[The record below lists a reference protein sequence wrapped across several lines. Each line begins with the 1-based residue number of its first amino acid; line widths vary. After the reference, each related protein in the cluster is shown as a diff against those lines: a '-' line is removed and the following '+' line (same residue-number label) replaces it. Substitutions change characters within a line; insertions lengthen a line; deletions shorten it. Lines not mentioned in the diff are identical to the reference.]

1 MRRFLSRKGRF
12 SLRQSKSGTRSAS
25 KDFYLGLPATNQ
37 NWPEAFGFRLGGTGP
52 SYILSVVEGSSAYLA
67 GLQPGDQVVDIE
79 GQDVTN
85 LSTPALIALA
95 QTLKTVPPSIGVV
108 SRIEQIDITP
118 GPDGRFGFTIIGDSP
133 LMVEECMPGGPAGR
147 SGLKVGDYVMEV
159 NGIPVKHHET
169 AAAMIKAAQGRP
181 LRLGVLSMARRPKRL
196 SSSMR
201 VLSQSGDSIRDSR
214 AHKAMEFNKKVEE
227 VLGEEQDVKEQ
238 LFEVLKQ
245 YASERDVESLAEA
258 LPDIL
263 ITEEHQQLID
273 SVRIFIPKKHRER
286 FDEVVS
292 QSLMSR
298 LKGRSF
304 SDPSR
309 SHLRRSRSEDHPER
323 LLVSTRAS
331 SVPRTHAEEGVVPP
345 ARGMRKTTSLI
356 AGHSGGST
364 TNCRTVR
371 VCKGNMSFGFTLRGH
386 APVWIDSVI
395 PGSPADK
402 AGLKPGDR
410 ILFLNGLDMRTS
422 SHEKVVSMLQGSGA
436 MPTLVVEDGSA
447 TFTLSEQDLPG
458 GSVPPECA
466 RSPVLSSLQW
476 VAEILPPSIRVQ
488 GRTFGQQLEHLLT
501 IQEKYTIC
509 KALENFFQHR
519 NVDTLIVDV
528 FPVLDTPAKQVI
540 WQFVYQLLT
549 YEEQEHCQNKI
560 SRFLGYK
567 APVPPPPPPPPP
579 SEPESAP
586 EPHRRSSSMRVT
598 GTTYRSSVRGRSSDD
613 LVIGT
618 HLGMGLRT
626 EPAHET
632 GMRLAPG
639 ERQSGDG
646 TSLPETPNNLTNL
659 SAVYAELENMY
670 SSKRSKSLKS
680 RPPPAPESLLDLEP
694 PSRTASPTVHGSTG
708 NRKGPSPHSSWPD
721 PLPSPPLAQFYPSGL
736 TSQTSG
742 ESNPYISLDSPPPSP
757 PEPDFPSSP
766 PVHRSSKRRYTFSK
780 PPRSEDTD
788 RFLDALSEQLGQ
800 RVAIVD
806 DFLTPEND
814 YEEDVVQMGFPDE
827 DDEDIEDELVV
838 DDDENGGFVA
848 PELSSP
854 SDVQSSSGEENA
866 SSLTYSSSSDHIPPP
881 PMTPPPPPPVQF
893 NDPPPPP
900 PPPAQTQPQQQQ
912 QQQQPLIYTPEHSPR
927 TYVPIRRKSGP
938 PPPPPPRSNIP
949 PKRHS
954 LHKVLPTREDLQ
966 VHATIQE
973 LKAYQEQSYHGRQAY
988 EEQQAYKERQAYE
1001 EQKAY
1006 EEQQLFQEQQAYQEK
1021 IFKERQAYEEQKA
1034 FEEQQIYQEQQA
1046 FQDRQVYEQAYQEQ
1060 KAYEQRKAYK
1070 EQKAFEELQAYQEQ
1084 KAYEER
1090 KAYEEQ
1096 KAYEER
1102 QAYEEQQAYQEQ
1114 QMQQIYQSH
1123 QSMPAQPTQ
1132 QKAHSPLPL
1141 QQLHQSL
1148 PPLPSPDS
1156 THAHANHPLYM
1167 MHQAQQQ
1174 QAHQSHHHRRL
1185 SRSAPPPRQPSPQP
1199 TVHPSQQG
1207 QYTEGI
1213 YQSHKGV
1220 KPQPHH
1226 SSTEMLHQMHQA
1238 PAHHSSAEMLHQLQQ
1253 SQAHHA
1259 STEMLQQLQQ
1269 SQAHH
1274 ASTEM
1279 LQQMQQVHAHYSSS
1293 EMLHQMHKSKAHH
1306 SSTEL
1311 LNQAHQ
1317 MHRGQPHHS
1326 STELLHQM
1334 HPPKSHHSSTEL
1346 LHQVHQMHQPKP
1358 HHSSTEILHQVQQE
1372 PASLPVQLNRES
1384 HSHQSRRSLKG
1395 HHQTEVSLQRHQ
1407 EQQIHQTHHPQPT
1420 KPSPQ
1425 RPHSIQQT
1433 HHHSSTP
1440 QIHHIH
1446 HMTPQPPP
1454 QDYQHQI
1461 HVIHPPQQPH
1471 RPQPLLSTFQPLQP
1485 HQPTLSSFQPLPQH
1499 PQPQH
1504 QVQSST
1510 QTARPHSQPSH
1521 HLLQSQNQPQSQAH
1535 HKQSQNQGQPQ
1546 SLPHSLSDPTE
1557 HLEPPPPP
1565 PLPPPCSPP
1574 PLPRPNLSRMD
1585 SNHMSVKRLRWEQ
1598 VENSE
1603 GTIWGQLGAN
1613 SDYDKLHDM
1622 VKYLDLELHFG
1633 TQKSSMPAPEP
1644 SPQLEPFKKKDVV
1657 EILSHKKAYNASI
1670 LIAHLKLS
1678 SGELRQLLMNMTTD
1692 RLEPAHIKQ
1701 LLLYAPDAEEVKK
1714 YEEYRQDPSK
1724 LSEPD
1729 QFVLQM
1735 LSVAEYKTR
1744 LQSLLFKCCLQEKTE
1759 ELRGAYDC
1767 IYKASMELK
1776 TSKKL
1781 AKILEFVLA
1790 MGNYLNN
1797 SQPKTNKTTGFKI
1810 NFLTELSTTKT
1821 VDGKSTFLHILVKS
1835 LCQHFPDVLDF
1846 SKDLTM
1852 VPLAAKVNQRTITS
1866 DLNDIHTN
1874 IQDIRSA
1881 CQKMPATAEDRF
1893 AVVMS
1898 NFLENSHPAI
1908 QSLESLQQ
1916 RAMEEFSKTAS
1927 FFGEDGKATNTE
1939 AFFCIFAEFTK
1950 KFERALGDQ
1959 QAAENP
1965 KSPRS
1970 PRMASPLACLCG
1982 RRNAALWMDT
1992 FWLGKV

>member
-1 MRRFLSRKGRF
+1 MNCCL
-12 SLRQSKSGTRSAS
+12 
-25 KDFYLGLPATNQ
+25 
-37 NWPEAFGFRLGGTGP
+37 
-52 SYILSVVEGSSAYLA
+52 
-67 GLQPGDQVVDIE
+67 
-79 GQDVTN
+79 
-85 LSTPALIALA
+85 
-95 QTLKTVPPSIGVV
+95 
-108 SRIEQIDITP
+108 
-118 GPDGRFGFTIIGDSP
+118 
-133 LMVEECMPGGPAGR
+133 
-147 SGLKVGDYVMEV
+147 
-159 NGIPVKHHET
+159 
-169 AAAMIKAAQGRP
+169 
-181 LRLGVLSMARRPKRL
+181 
-196 SSSMR
+196 
-201 VLSQSGDSIRDSR
+201 
-214 AHKAMEFNKKVEE
+214 
-227 VLGEEQDVKEQ
+227 
-238 LFEVLKQ
+238 
-245 YASERDVESLAEA
+245 
-258 LPDIL
+258 
-263 ITEEHQQLID
+263 
-273 SVRIFIPKKHRER
+273 RIFIPKKHRER

-331 SVPRTHAEEGVVPP
+331 SVPRTHAEEGGAPP
-345 ARGMRKTTSLI
+345 TRGMRKTTSLI

-364 TNCRTVR
+364 PNCRTVR
-371 VCKGNMSFGFTLRGH
+371 VCKGNSSFGFTLRGH

-436 MPTLVVEDGSA
+436 MPTLVVEEGPS
-447 TFTLSEQDLPG
+447 TFSIAEQDLAG
-458 GSVPPECA
+458 GGAPTERA

-476 VAEILPPSIRVQ
+476 IAEILPPSIRVQ

-501 IQEKYTIC
+501 IQERYTIC

-560 SRFLGYK
+560 SRFVGFK
-567 APVPPPPPPPPP
+567 PPAPPPPPPPPP
-579 SEPESAP
+579 PPEPESAP

-618 HLGMGLRT
+618 HLGMGHHA
-626 EPAHET
+626 EPTQET
-632 GMRLAPG
+632 MTRLAPG

-680 RPPPAPESLLDLEP
+680 RPPPAPESLLDMDP
-694 PSRTASPTVHGSTG
+694 PSRTESPTLQANTGS
-708 NRKGPSPHSSWPD
+708 RKNAQPHWPD
-721 PLPSPPLAQFYPSGL
+721 PLPSPPPAPFYPPGL

-742 ESNPYISLDSPPPSP
+742 ESNPYMSLDSPPPSP

-766 PVHRSSKRRYTFSK
+766 PVHRNNKRRYTFSK

-814 YEEDVVQMGFPDE
+814 YEEDVGQMGFQDE
-827 DDEDIEDELVV
+827 DDDDNEEELGVDEE
-838 DDDENGGFVA
+838 ENGGFVA

-881 PMTPPPPPPVQF
+881 PMSPPPPPPVQF
-893 NDPPPPP
+893 NDPPPA
-900 PPPAQTQPQQQQ
+900 PPAQSQPQS
-912 QQQQPLIYTPEHSPR
+912 QQQPLSYTPEHSPR
-927 TYVPIRRKSGP
+927 AYVPIRRKSGP
-938 PPPPPPRSNIP
+938 PPPPPPRSNPP

-954 LHKVLPTREDLQ
+954 LHKVLPTREDIQ

-973 LKAYQEQSYHGRQAY
+973 LKAYQEQREQNYQERQAY
-988 EEQQAYKERQAYE
+988 EEQQAYKEREAFEEQQAYKERQAYE
-1001 EQKAY
+1001 EQQAY
-1006 EEQQLFQEQQAYQEK
+1006 EERELFQEQQAYKEQQAYQEK
-1021 IFKERQAYEEQKA
+1021 IYKERQAYEEQM
-1034 FEEQQIYQEQQA
+1034 YQEQQA
-1046 FQDRQVYEQAYQEQ
+1046 YQQRQAYEQHQAYQEQ
-1060 KAYEQRKAYK
+1060 KAYEQLQAYK
-1070 EQKAFEELQAYQEQ
+1070 EQKAFEELQAYQE
-1084 KAYEER
+1084 R
-1090 KAYEEQ
+1090 K
-1096 KAYEER
+1096 
-1102 QAYEEQQAYQEQ
+1102 AYEEQQAYQEQ
-1114 QMQQIYQSH
+1114 QMQQIYQGH
-1123 QSMPAQPTQ
+1123 QSIPVQLTQ
-1132 QKAHSPLPL
+1132 HKSSSPLP
-1141 QQLHQSL
+1141 LHQSL
-1148 PPLPSPDS
+1148 PPIPSQESMHPN
-1156 THAHANHPLYM
+1156 ANHPLYKM
-1167 MHQAQQQ
+1167 GPGQQ
-1174 QAHQSHHHRRL
+1174 QSHHHRRL
-1185 SRSAPPPRQPSPQP
+1185 SRSAPSPHQPSPQQAM
-1199 TVHPSQQG
+1199 HPSQSP
-1207 QYTEGI
+1207 YAEGI
-1213 YQSHKGV
+1213 YQSHQSV
-1220 KPQPHH
+1220 RPQPHH

-1238 PAHHSSAEMLHQLQQ
+1238 QP
-1253 SQAHHA
+1253 HHA
-1259 STEMLQQLQQ
+1259 S
-1269 SQAHH
+1269 S
-1274 ASTEM
+1274 EM
-1279 LQQMQQVHAHYSSS
+1279 LQQMQSHGHYSSS
-1293 EMLHQMHKSKAHH
+1293 EMLQQVHKSKAHHSSSELLHQSHQRHETPPHHSSAELLHQAHQMHRGQTHH

-1311 LNQAHQ
+1311 LNQMQQPKPHHSSAELLHQ
-1317 MHRGQPHHS
+1317 THQIQQSKAHHS

-1334 HPPKSHHSSTEL
+1334 H
-1346 LHQVHQMHQPKP
+1346 
-1358 HHSSTEILHQVQQE
+1358 QE
-1372 PASLPVQLNRES
+1372 PASLPVQLNRDS
-1384 HSHQSRRSLKG
+1384 QSHQSRRSIKG
-1395 HHQTEVSLQRHQ
+1395 HHPTHQ

-1433 HHHSSTP
+1433 HHHSNTP

-1446 HMTPQPPP
+1446 HITPQPPP
-1454 QDYQHQI
+1454 QDYPHQI

-1485 HQPTLSSFQPLPQH
+1485 HQTTLSTFQPVPQH
-1499 PQPQH
+1499 PQSQH
-1504 QVQSST
+1504 HGQSSA
-1510 QTARPHSQPSH
+1510 QTARPQSQPSH
-1521 HLLQSQNQPQSQAH
+1521 HLLQSQHQPLAQSH
-1535 HKQSQNQGQPQ
+1535 HMQPHHQSQPQ
-1546 SLPHSLSDPTE
+1546 SLPHSLSDPSE

-1574 PLPRPNLSRMD
+1574 PLPRPALSRMD

-1613 SDYDKLHDM
+1613 SDYEKLHDM

-1633 TQKSSMPAPEP
+1633 TTKSTMPAPEP
-1644 SPQLEPFKKKDVV
+1644 SPQLETFKKKDVI

-1678 SGELRQLLMNMTTD
+1678 PGELRHILMNMTTD
-1692 RLEPAHIKQ
+1692 RLEPDHIKQ
-1701 LLLYAPDAEEVKK
+1701 LLLYAPDEEEVKK
-1714 YEEYRQDPSK
+1714 YEEHKQEPSK
-1724 LSEPD
+1724 LSEVD

-1735 LSVAEYKTR
+1735 LSVPEYKTR
-1744 LQSLLFKCCLQEKTE
+1744 LQCLLFKCSLQEKTE

-1767 IYKASMELK
+1767 IYKASVELK

-1797 SQPKTNKTTGFKI
+1797 KTNKTTGFKI

-1846 SKDLTM
+1846 SKDLAM
-1852 VPLAAKVNQRTITS
+1852 IPLAAKVNQRTVTS
-1866 DLNDIHTN
+1866 DVNDIHTT
-1874 IQDIRSA
+1874 IKDIRST
-1881 CQKMPATAEDRF
+1881 CQKMPVTAEDRF
-1893 AVVMS
+1893 ALAMS
-1898 NFLENSHPAI
+1898 NFLENSHPAV

-1927 FFGEDGKATNTE
+1927 FFGEDSKATNIE
-1939 AFFCIFAEFTK
+1939 AFFGIFAEFMS
-1950 KFERALGDQ
+1950 KFERVLNDQ
-1959 QAAENP
+1959 QMVENP

-1970 PRMASPLACLCG
+1970 PRLASPLA
-1982 RRNAALWMDT
+1982 W
-1992 FWLGKV
+1992 